1 MPTVIHTLDEDRGD
15 MEFLTFRF
23 QLPYLEGEC
32 YAFAIALNQGL
43 GWPLVGLMKGDEIW
57 HAGVRA
63 PNGKIYDARGPLTEE
78 AFGGHF
84 MPPPHVIREVT
95 EAELRATRPI
105 ADFSVQQ
112 ARQFAEV
119 NWPALPWQESLASR
133 IEAFASDLEV
143 LSRKHGFWI
152 DGPVP
157 ASLPLIIPGEGDEGG
172 YELRLTVDGM
182 KYTINRYL
190 LR

>member
-1 MPTVIHTLDEDRGD
+1 MPTVVHTLDEDRGD
-15 MEFLTFRF
+15 TEFLTFRF

-43 GWPLVGLMKGDEIW
+43 GWPLVGLMKGDEIR

-63 PNGKIYDARGPLTEE
+63 PDGRIYDARGPLSEE
-78 AFGGHF
+78 AFGDYF
-84 MPPPHVIREVT
+84 MPSPHIIREIT
-95 EAELRATRPI
+95 ETDLRTTRPI

-119 NWPALPWQESLASR
+119 AWPELPWHESLASR
-133 IEAFASDLEV
+133 IEAFADDLEA

-152 DGPVP
+152 GGPVP
-157 ASLPLIIPGEGDEGG
+157 ASLPLILPGEGDEGG

-182 KYTINRYL
+182 RYTINRYL
-190 LR
+190 RR